1 MKQDYIKQKVYVK
14 GWLAG
19 KGYHTALMALDFA
32 LQYHTGKRK
41 DGDEEFSH
49 QISQAALAITL
60 SSNFLFPEDV
70 FITIFLHDT
79 TEDYG
84 VENAIMT
91 DKFGARPAN
100 AIRLMTKVSPDMPK
114 QANDYYYANMVSCPI
129 ASVCKGL
136 DRVHNLMTMVDAFK
150 PEKQVE
156 YVIETTDFVVPML
169 KKARKIHTS
178 QSDVYENIKFII
190 MNQVRLY
197 LKLNEHLVK

>member
-1 MKQDYIKQKVYVK
+1 MMKQDYVKQKVFVK
-14 GWLAG
+14 GWLSG
-19 KGYHTALMALDFA
+19 KGYHTALKAMEFA

-41 DGDEEFSH
+41 NGEEEFSH

-84 VENAIMT
+84 VAHSIMT
-91 DKFGARPAN
+91 EKFGERPAN

-114 QANDYYYANMVSCPI
+114 QSNEYYYANLVNCPI
-129 ASVCKGL
+129 ASICKGL
-136 DRVHNLMTMVDAFK
+136 DRVHNLMTMLDGFK

-156 YVIETTDFVVPML
+156 YVKETHDFVVPML
-169 KKARKIHTS
+169 KKARKIHTE
-178 QSDVYENIKFII
+178 QCDVYENIKFII
-190 MNQVRLY
+190 MNQTQLY
-197 LKLNEHLVK
+197 TFMNKHVK